1 MSEPLKSPKDRVEA
15 GAPTRIVA
23 VSFVRRLNAASH
35 RSGPPRQHEGGQE
48 SRKRQ

>member
-23 VSFVRRLNAASH
+23 AAFVRRLNAAH
-35 RSGPPRQHEGGQE
+35 RSGPPRQHESGEE